1 MHDFILREIKDTN
14 IEKEL
19 NRIGFDK
26 SYAHKASEKFEYKNK
41 IINTTQN
48 VIVMI

>member
-26 SYAHKASEKFEYKNK
+26 SYAHKASEKFEYKNTCQ
-41 IINTTQN
+41 ILFLL
-48 VIVMI
+48 